1 MLATLK
7 EVLGKARAGGY
18 AVPAFD
24 CTEDVMVRPILDAC
38 EAARSPVILMALEP
52 DLAGRGFDY
61 IASLARG
68 AAAAYTI
75 PVVLHLDHS
84 TDFAMIERAIAYGF
98 SSVMFDGSSLG
109 FAENAAMSRRVADY
123 AHARAVDVEAEL
135 GRVAGKE
142 MDGSYDGDSR
152 LTEPGE
158 VVEFLRLTGVDA
170 LAVSIGTAHG
180 VYVSAPN
187 LDIARMR
194 AINAVSSVPLVLHG
208 GSGTPPDQ
216 IRAAIG
222 NGIAKVNLYSDIRAA
237 LMSGL
242 REAVAAQTQSDPL
255 PDQLF
260 ALAKASVMRAVR
272 DKISMV
278 LSEGRA

>member
-38 EAARSPVILMALEP
+38 EASRSPVILMALEP

-61 IASLARG
+61 IASLAKG
-68 AAAAYTI
+68 AAAAYSI
-75 PVVLHLDHS
+75 PIVLHLDHS

-98 SSVMFDGSSLG
+98 GSVMFDGSSLS

-123 AHARAVDVEAEL
+123 AHARGVDVEAEL

-180 VYVSAPN
+180 VYVSAPR

-194 AINAVSSVPLVLHG
+194 AINAVSPVPLVLHG
-208 GSGTPPDQ
+208 GSGTPQDQ

-222 NGIAKVNLYSDIRAA
+222 EGIAKVNLYSDIRAA